1 MGLARRRYVLL
12 SCSSSALALL
22 ADLFRPS
29 PDIKVPQHLL
39 PSYQD
44 EDDESRFLLLL
55 LLSCPSLTL
64 MPTAVLP
71 SASHPSYPYG
81 NPYTARPLST
91 STSTSHPS
99 HASSSQPAHHSSL
112 FAPTSTTHSTS
123 LATTLPNLQLRQL
136 FLHTAF
142 GETRERTWREMGLGE
157 VVRGKEARRG
167 VLREEGEEE
176 GQDGQAGT
184 TAAGGGQGEPPAP
197 AGQNA
202 GDHPMSDE
210 EEEGEEGE

>member
-1 MGLARRRYVLL
+1 MGDDRFCYLHVPD
-12 SCSSSALALL
+12 ALASHLL
-22 ADLFRPS
+22 DEEDERLGWDLPDD
-29 PDIKVPQHLL
+29 DIKVPQHLL

-44 EDDESRFLLLL
+44 EDDE
-55 LLSCPSLTL
+55 T
-64 MPTAVLP
+64 VLP

-81 NPYTARPLST
+81 NPYTSRPLST
-91 STSTSHPS
+91 STSSHPS
-99 HASSSQPAHHSSL
+99 HTTASNPAHHSSL
-112 FAPTSTTHSTS
+112 FPSSTTHSTS

-142 GETRERTWREMGLGE
+142 GEPRERVWGEMGLGE

-176 GQDGQAGT
+176 SQEGQTGT
-184 TAAGGGQGEPPAP
+184 TAGGGGQGEPPAP

-210 EEEGEEGE
+210 EEEAEEGE